1 MLQTGGQRH
10 LFAEVPGQIKSLD
23 VSVPLCVAAD
33 LLPCVVGAAIVDAQ
47 DFVIAGE
54 FLKNRNDRLEENRC
68 HLRLVVHGRN
78 YGHGA
83 FLVNS

>member
-54 FLKNRNDRLEENRC
+54 FIYFSFIYVSQVLSMTCILKLQ
-68 HLRLVVHGRN
+68 
-78 YGHGA
+78 A
-83 FLVNS
+83 